1 MLDRLFLEHP
11 RSVGETYTQHFGVA
25 TGFGLRLIA
34 GGIGC
39 CIHGFLPFAFRT
51 AGSDTVRTLNE
62 VLVRK
67 RDEARAH
74 HGEVATI
81 EYMI

>member
-1 MLDRLFLEHP
+1 MLDRLFLDHP
-11 RSVGETYTQHFGVA
+11 RSVGESYGEHFGVA
-25 TGFGLRLIA
+25 TGFGMRLIA

-39 CIHGFLPFAFRT
+39 VVHGFFPFAFKT
-51 AGSDTVRTLNE
+51 TGSDTVRELNE

-74 HGEVATI
+74 VSQSATI
-81 EYMI
+81 EYVI